1 MILPEIYTRSG
12 YVRTPIYLRRLK
24 KHGANIL
31 GDTVFSGICDVC
43 MIFLIRLSHTLLNYK
58 IKKQTKSAFLF
69 TFYNVIHR
77 TAQRL
82 CFLTVAESISVL
94 KTDISAH
101 AAGSMYG

>member
-43 MIFLIRLSHTLLNYK
+43 MVFLIRLSHTLLNYK
-58 IKKQTKSAFLF
+58 IKKQTKETLRKEVVLLGFHK
-69 TFYNVIHR
+69 I
-77 TAQRL
+77 TA
-82 CFLTVAESISVL
+82 AERCQNSLPPLS
-94 KTDISAH
+94 
-101 AAGSMYG
+101 